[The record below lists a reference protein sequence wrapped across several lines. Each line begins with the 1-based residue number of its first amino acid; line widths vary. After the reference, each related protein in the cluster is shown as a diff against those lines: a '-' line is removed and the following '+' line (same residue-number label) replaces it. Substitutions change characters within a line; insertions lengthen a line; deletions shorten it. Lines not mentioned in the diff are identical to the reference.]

1 VSDYAKLFICG
12 LVFTDADR
20 ATGHISSPRP
30 LKPYIPH
37 ETHIEI
43 IAIISTYI

>member
-1 VSDYAKLFICG
+1 MQKLFICSF
-12 LVFTDADR
+12 VFIHADR

-43 IAIISTYI
+43 IAIIGTYI